1 SSQRCS
7 PTPRKW
13 NPRGD
18 SALRTSLLWRRD
30 SAKKRIDTG
39 LIAVGLSGSSIASC
53 KRTTWMIGCGGIV
66 GDWRGLAMRI
76 DLIQSSVG
84 HRLSFYEHYEFLS
97 SWMSLLVILFRM
109 EQTDRMS
116 PVLYHGSGLR
126 SVILICINYIL
137 LQYILSDNKQ
147 T

>member
-1 SSQRCS
+1 
-7 PTPRKW
+7 
-13 NPRGD
+13 
-18 SALRTSLLWRRD
+18 
-30 SAKKRIDTG
+30 
-39 LIAVGLSGSSIASC
+39 
-53 KRTTWMIGCGGIV
+53 M

-76 DLIQSSVG
+76 DLIHSSVG
-84 HRLSFYEHYEFLS
+84 NRLSFYEHYEFLS

-137 LQYILSDNKQ
+137 LQYILSNNKQ